1 MINNVATYSDNVIA
15 EAATQLFDVIRRA
28 FLKSRFG
35 LGTYL
40 STRIRHGV
48 FEESCVQAWHVST
61 WYIVPRAPHIF
72 LAMYGKGNLIS
83 MRKATIFSI
92 SQS

>member
-48 FEESCVQAWHVST
+48 FEGELRSGLARLNLVYSTEGTTYIPSHV
-61 WYIVPRAPHIF
+61 
-72 LAMYGKGNLIS
+72 GKGNLIS